1 MESSLPNEQV
11 KNTEKTHSSNPLSM
25 KPHDQHSGE
34 IKDTH
39 LQENGKASTNY
50 KITEENDDL
59 HKVEEN
65 GHNSV
70 DNEMFVQEICG
81 DELKHKDGEREENG
95 LVLAD
100 SKEPFDFHSQ
110 LELVPGIKQIYL
122 KKLEHIQAIEL
133 LKCICAKISLL
144 SNNDILQFFLNSNIL
159 NTAAKFGIV
168 EIVIE
173 CIQTF
178 PDQIWFI
185 FDGRSI
191 FHIAVE
197 HRKEKIF
204 NLMYGM
210 SAQKKILASWR
221 VESNNNILHL
231 AAKLAPSS
239 QLHTVS
245 GADHLMLH

>member
-1 MESSLPNEQV
+1 MIPLQVDDNRVNCSNGINMYRNYQVGSGDISNRGAWIKFLSWTNLIKGLSL
-11 KNTEKTHSSNPLSM
+11 SFSILSF
-25 KPHDQHSGE
+25 KLSISLLVSP
-34 IKDTH
+34 
-39 LQENGKASTNY
+39 
-50 KITEENDDL
+50 
-59 HKVEEN
+59 
-65 GHNSV
+65 
-70 DNEMFVQEICG
+70 
-81 DELKHKDGEREENG
+81 
-95 LVLAD
+95 LVLIKFCYA
-100 SKEPFDFHSQ
+100 
-110 LELVPGIKQIYL
+110 VPGIKQIYL
-122 KKLEHIQAIEL
+122 KKLAHIQAIEL

-159 NTAAKFGIV
+159 STAAKFGIV

-231 AAKLAPSS
+231 AAKLAPAS

-245 GADHLMLH
+245 GAALQMQRDLQWFKVLFW